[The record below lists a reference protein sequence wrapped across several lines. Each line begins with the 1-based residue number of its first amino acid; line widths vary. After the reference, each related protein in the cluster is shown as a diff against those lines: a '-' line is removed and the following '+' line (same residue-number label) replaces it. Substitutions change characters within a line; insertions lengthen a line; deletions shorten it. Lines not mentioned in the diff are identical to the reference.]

1 MNLFLS
7 RLIFNKKNCLTN
19 LEKNTLIEFLIL
31 LKGGSMKKTLTM
43 KDIAKLAGVSQPTVS
58 RVVNGNPTVDP
69 EVRARVEKIIL
80 DEGFKPNSSAKTLR
94 SSSSKIIGV
103 ILFDLSNYYYL
114 EMIRYVEKAA
124 RENGYTVI
132 ILNSGGDKT
141 LEKEHI
147 LNLQAR
153 NVDGI
158 IIAPVA
164 KENLE
169 FLKKQNENF
178 VIVDCSLPNYP
189 CVYTS
194 LLQGAKIATEHLYN
208 LNHRKIGFIGAD
220 KKNIKLLGI
229 KEFFSEKSLKFSN
242 EWFIETDV
250 TNSNL
255 DNLSSKLNSLKDF
268 PTAFITSN
276 DVIALNL
283 IKELGKKGLS
293 IPEDI
298 SILSFDDTIISTALN
313 ITSIRHPV
321 DLMMENAIDY
331 LLNGNKT
338 LIQKS
343 LDPILI
349 KRSSCHYNLK

>member
-1 MNLFLS
+1 
-7 RLIFNKKNCLTN
+7 
-19 LEKNTLIEFLIL
+19 
-31 LKGGSMKKTLTM
+31 MKKTLTM

-58 RVVNGNPTVDP
+58 RVVNGNLTVAP

-178 VIVDCSLPNYP
+178 IIVDCSLPSYP
-189 CVYTS
+189 CIYTS
-194 LLQGAKIATEHLYN
+194 LLQGAKIATEYLYN
-208 LNHRKIGFIGAD
+208 LDHRKIGFIGAD
-220 KKNIKLLGI
+220 KKNIKLLGV
-229 KEFFSEKSLKFSN
+229 KKFFSEKSLKFSN
-242 EWFIETDV
+242 EWFIETDF

-255 DNLSSKLNSLKDF
+255 DDLSSKLNSLKDF

-283 IKELGKKGLS
+283 IKELEKKGLS

-298 SILSFDDTIISTALN
+298 SILSFDDTIISIALN
-313 ITSIRHPV
+313 ITSIKHPV
-321 DLMMENAIDY
+321 DLMMEDAIDY
-331 LLNGNKT
+331 LLNGNKN

-343 LDPILI
+343 LNPILI

>member
-1 MNLFLS
+1 
-7 RLIFNKKNCLTN
+7 
-19 LEKNTLIEFLIL
+19 
-31 LKGGSMKKTLTM
+31 MKKTLTM

-58 RVVNGNPTVDP
+58 RVVNGNLTVAP

-94 SSSSKIIGV
+94 SSSSKTIGV

-178 VIVDCSLPNYP
+178 IIVDCSLPSYP
-189 CVYTS
+189 CIYTS
-194 LLQGAKIATEHLYN
+194 LLQGAKIATEYLYN
-208 LNHRKIGFIGAD
+208 LDHRKIGFIGAD
-220 KKNIKLLGI
+220 KKNIKLLGV
-229 KEFFSEKSLKFSN
+229 KKFFSEKSLKFSN
-242 EWFIETDV
+242 EWFIETDF

-255 DNLSSKLNSLKDF
+255 DDLSSKLNSLKDF

-283 IKELGKKGLS
+283 IKELEKKGLS

-298 SILSFDDTIISTALN
+298 SILSFDDTIISIALN
-313 ITSIRHPV
+313 ITSIKHPV
-321 DLMMENAIDY
+321 DLMMEDAIDY
-331 LLNGNKT
+331 LLNGNKN

-343 LDPILI
+343 LNPILI

>member
-1 MNLFLS
+1 
-7 RLIFNKKNCLTN
+7 
-19 LEKNTLIEFLIL
+19 
-31 LKGGSMKKTLTM
+31 MKKTLTM

-58 RVVNGNPTVDP
+58 RVVNGNPTVDS
-69 EVRARVEKIIL
+69 EVRERVEKIIL
-80 DEGFKPNSSAKTLR
+80 QQGFKPNTSAKTLR

-124 RENGYTVI
+124 GENGYTVI
-132 ILNSGGDKT
+132 ILNSQGDKT

-169 FLKKQNENF
+169 FLKKQGENF
-178 VIVDCSLPNYP
+178 VVIDCDLPQYP
-189 CVYTS
+189 CIFTS
-194 LLQGAKIATEHLYN
+194 LSNGGKAAAQHLYD
-208 LNHRKIGFIGAD
+208 LNHRKIAFIGAD
-220 KKNIKLLGI
+220 KRNIKLLKI
-229 KEFFSEKSLKFSN
+229 KEFFADKNIEFLN

-255 DNLSSKLNSLKDF
+255 QELASKLNQLKHF

-283 IKELGKKGLS
+283 IKELEKRELNISSK
-293 IPEDI
+293 DI

-321 DLMMENAIDY
+321 NLMMERAIDY
-331 LLNGNKT
+331 LLNGDKIC
-338 LIQKS
+338 IQIGFN
-343 LDPILI
+343 PILV
-349 KRSSCHYNLK
+349 KRDSTSKH

>member
-1 MNLFLS
+1 
-7 RLIFNKKNCLTN
+7 
-19 LEKNTLIEFLIL
+19 
-31 LKGGSMKKTLTM
+31 MKKTLTM

-80 DEGFKPNSSAKTLR
+80 DQGFKPNSSAKTLR

-132 ILNSGGDKT
+132 ILNSGGDKA

-164 KENLE
+164 RENLE

-194 LLQGAKIATEHLYN
+194 LLQGGKIATEHLYN
-208 LNHRKIGFIGAD
+208 LNHKKIGFIGAD
-220 KKNIKLLGI
+220 KRNIKLLGV
-229 KEFFSEKSLKFSN
+229 KEFFFEKNLKFLD
-242 EWFIETDV
+242 EWFIETDT

-255 DNLSSKLNSLKDF
+255 ADLSFKLDSLKDF

-321 DLMMENAIDY
+321 DLMMEGAIDY
-331 LLNGNKT
+331 LLNGNQT

-343 LDPILI
+343 LNPILI
-349 KRSSCHYNLK
+349 ERSSCYYNLK

>member
-1 MNLFLS
+1 M
-7 RLIFNKKNCLTN
+7 KKN
-19 LEKNTLIEFLIL
+19 
-31 LKGGSMKKTLTM
+31 LTM

-69 EVRARVEKIIL
+69 EVRERVEKIIL
-80 DEGFKPNSSAKTLR
+80 QQGFKPNSSAKTLR
-94 SSSSKIIGV
+94 SNSSKIIGV

-114 EMIRYVEKAA
+114 EMIKYVEKAA
-124 RENGYTVI
+124 GENGYTVI
-132 ILNSGGDKT
+132 ILNSQGDKT

-169 FLKKQNENF
+169 FLKKQSENF
-178 VIVDCSLPNYP
+178 VVIDCEIPQYP
-189 CVYTS
+189 CIFTS
-194 LLQGAKIATEHLYN
+194 LLDGGKIAAHHLYS
-208 LNHRKIGFIGAD
+208 LNHNKIAFIGAD

-229 KEFFSEKSLKFSN
+229 KEFFSEKNIIFLD
-242 EWFIETDV
+242 EWFIETDA

-255 DNLSSKLNSLKDF
+255 QCLSQLLDHLKIF

-276 DVIALNL
+276 DIIALNL
-283 IKELGKKGLS
+283 IKELEKRALS
-293 IPEDI
+293 IPKDI

-313 ITSIRHPV
+313 ITSIKHPV
-321 DLMMENAIDY
+321 DIMMEKAIDY
-331 LLNGNKT
+331 LLNGYKMP
-338 LIQKS
+338 IQKS
-343 LDPILI
+343 LNPILI
-349 KRSSCHYNLK
+349 KRNSTSLLLK

>member
-1 MNLFLS
+1 M
-7 RLIFNKKNCLTN
+7 
-19 LEKNTLIEFLIL
+19 
-31 LKGGSMKKTLTM
+31 
-43 KDIAKLAGVSQPTVS
+43 
-58 RVVNGNPTVDP
+58 
-69 EVRARVEKIIL
+69 
-80 DEGFKPNSSAKTLR
+80 
-94 SSSSKIIGV
+94 
-103 ILFDLSNYYYL
+103 
-114 EMIRYVEKAA
+114 
-124 RENGYTVI
+124 
-132 ILNSGGDKT
+132 
-141 LEKEHI
+141 EKEHI

-194 LLQGAKIATEHLYN
+194 LLQGGKIATEHLYN

-321 DLMMENAIDY
+321 DLMMEDAIDY

>member
-1 MNLFLS
+1 
-7 RLIFNKKNCLTN
+7 
-19 LEKNTLIEFLIL
+19 
-31 LKGGSMKKTLTM
+31 MKKTLTM

-80 DEGFKPNSSAKTLR
+80 DQGFKPNSSAKTLR

-132 ILNSGGDKT
+132 ILNSGGDKA

-164 KENLE
+164 RENLE

-189 CVYTS
+189 SVYTS
-194 LLQGAKIATEHLYN
+194 LLQGGKIATEHLYN
-208 LNHRKIGFIGAD
+208 LNHKKIGFIGAD
-220 KKNIKLLGI
+220 KRNIKLLGV
-229 KEFFSEKSLKFSN
+229 KEFFFEKNLKFLD
-242 EWFIETDV
+242 EWFIETDT

-255 DNLSSKLNSLKDF
+255 DDLSFKLDSLKDF

-321 DLMMENAIDY
+321 DLMMEGAIDY
-331 LLNGNKT
+331 LLNGNQT

-343 LDPILI
+343 LNPILI
-349 KRSSCHYNLK
+349 ERSSCYYNLK